1 MNEKE
6 SIYVFKTLLLG
17 DGAVGKTSLISQFTK
32 GFIKKDYKMTIGVD
46 IFSKTVNSNEG
57 TVKLSVWDLAGQER
71 FKAVRSAFYGGTA
84 GALLVFD
91 LTRIVTFRNLVGWLE
106 ELYKYGAPNAP
117 VVLIGNKVDLPHL
130 REVRL
135 EDAEWFATEIG
146 SQYIETSAKTGEHVE
161 EAFNTLTTKMVHN
174 SMEKAVR
181 LERKTEGLRRYTRA
195 DRDTYDTTDRDRHF
209 KTDDDK
215 KDREEIW

>member
-1 MNEKE
+1 MNQKE

-46 IFSKTVNSNEG
+46 IFSKTVNTDEG

-71 FKAVRSAFYGGTA
+71 FKAVRSAFFGGTA

-106 ELYKYGAPNAP
+106 ELYKYGSPNAP

-130 REVRL
+130 REVRR
-135 EDAEWFATEIG
+135 EDAEWFAQEIG
-146 SQYIETSAKTGEHVE
+146 SEYIETSAKTGEHVE
-161 EAFNTLTTKMVHN
+161 EAFNTLTTEMVHN
-174 SMEKAVR
+174 SIEKAVR
-181 LERKTEGLRRYTRA
+181 LEHRTEGTRRYT
-195 DRDTYDTTDRDRHF
+195 TIDRDRF
-209 KTDDDK
+209 TREDRERK
-215 KDREEIW
+215 KDEEIW

>member
-1 MNEKE
+1 MNQKE

-46 IFSKTVNSNEG
+46 IFSKVVNTDEG

-71 FKAVRSAFYGGTA
+71 FKAVRSAFFGGTA

-91 LTRIVTFRNLVGWLE
+91 LTRIVTFKNLVGWLE

-130 REVRL
+130 REVRR
-135 EDAEWFATEIG
+135 EDAEWFAQEIG
-146 SQYIETSAKTGEHVE
+146 SEYIETSAKTGEHVE
-161 EAFNTLTTKMVHN
+161 EAFNTLTTEMVHN
-174 SMEKAVR
+174 SIEKAVR
-181 LERKTEGLRRYTRA
+181 LEHRTEGTRRYTTVDRSKFTPA
-195 DRDTYDTTDRDRHF
+195 DRE
-209 KTDDDK
+209 K
-215 KDREEIW
+215 KDEEIW